1 MPAQCRNLNN
11 CLFSS
16 LTFPTYCNNA
26 AIHPQT
32 LVEFC
37 GPPHCLTAKRFGVF
51 LLAMALRL
59 LGFAVTLGIV
69 SQPCAC
75 TEATTGCTP
84 EFPAKGSTCDA
95 TEGQEASM
103 LLQPLRPS
111 SWPGSRERIPIP
123 YRSVALVGYTGLI
136 GKFEATTWQE
146 AVNIAM
152 GTLAMRGLVE
162 HGWRC
167 ASCLHLPAEWS
178 CCFAHRE
185 GGVPVSSSNATVP
198 LSGAEL
204 EVRFRCEGH
213 MSKDLA
219 AYVRELNLSA
229 RQREQL
235 SDNLQALGIYQT
247 SQLQNHAISDVFK
260 HIPRTQ
266 ILESKVASLQQ
277 AEKVKLKLEPGKA
290 KVDLGNLS
298 SIPAFVLNLERRK
311 DRLGNF
317 SRVLYEQAPWL
328 HKITCRVAAHDGKAF
343 GDRLKESLIPDTI
356 WQSAVSRDKYQNRT
370 VGGSLTKGG
379 VALIMGHAIM
389 WEHLLQTQ
397 APWGIFMEDDLTY
410 IHPDLGSLL
419 EKLGKSLPAPGHDWD
434 RLQIQGEGQGLD
446 CPNYSLQA
454 PLHIRNG
461 SGPTSGMYIITR
473 EAARSALEA
482 YFPIQGGQLDNT
494 HSFLRS
500 QCRGHH
506 ICPIPARQ
514 PGSYKD
520 TRYRGSSLFL
530 FFVFISGAPYQNCN
544 QEKGTRP

>member
-1 MPAQCRNLNN
+1 
-11 CLFSS
+11 
-16 LTFPTYCNNA
+16 
-26 AIHPQT
+26 
-32 LVEFC
+32 
-37 GPPHCLTAKRFGVF
+37 
-51 LLAMALRL
+51 
-59 LGFAVTLGIV
+59 
-69 SQPCAC
+69 
-75 TEATTGCTP
+75 
-84 EFPAKGSTCDA
+84 
-95 TEGQEASM
+95 
-103 LLQPLRPS
+103 
-111 SWPGSRERIPIP
+111 
-123 YRSVALVGYTGLI
+123 
-136 GKFEATTWQE
+136 
-146 AVNIAM
+146 M

-162 HGWRC
+162 HDWHC
-167 ASCLHLPAEWS
+167 ASCLHLPEEWS
-178 CCFAHRE
+178 CCFAQKE

-198 LSGAEL
+198 YRGAEL

-266 ILESKVASLQQ
+266 ILESKVASLQK

-290 KVDLGNLS
+290 KVDAGNFS

-317 SRVLYEQAPWL
+317 SWVLYEQAPWL

-343 GDRLKESLIPDTI
+343 GDRLKESLILDAV
-356 WQSAVSRDKYQNRT
+356 WKSAVSRDKHQNRT
-370 VGGSLTKGG
+370 VGFVLTKGA
-379 VALIMGHAIM
+379 VALTMGHAIM

-434 RLQIQGEGQGLD
+434 LLQIQGEA
-446 CPNYSLQA
+446 CPNSSL

-461 SGPTSGMYIITR
+461 TGYTAGMYIITR
-473 EAARSALEA
+473 EGARRALESH
-482 YFPIQGGQLDNT
+482 FPMHGGQLDNADG
-494 HSFLRS
+494 FLRK

-506 ICPIPARQ
+506 VCPIPVRQ
-514 PGSYKD
+514 LGSRKD
-520 TRYRGSSLFL
+520 TDVQILTKAANFLEEPLIPDCPLPVQWVSLNFP
-530 FFVFISGAPYQNCN
+530 VCKIG
-544 QEKGTRP
+544 

>member
-1 MPAQCRNLNN
+1 
-11 CLFSS
+11 
-16 LTFPTYCNNA
+16 
-26 AIHPQT
+26 
-32 LVEFC
+32 
-37 GPPHCLTAKRFGVF
+37 
-51 LLAMALRL
+51 MALRL

-75 TEATTGCTP
+75 TDATTGCTS

-95 TEGQEASM
+95 TEGQETSM

-111 SWPGSRERIPIP
+111 SW
-123 YRSVALVGYTGLI
+123 
-136 GKFEATTWQE
+136 
-146 AVNIAM
+146 
-152 GTLAMRGLVE
+152 
-162 HGWRC
+162 
-167 ASCLHLPAEWS
+167 
-178 CCFAHRE
+178 
-185 GGVPVSSSNATVP
+185 
-198 LSGAEL
+198 
-204 EVRFRCEGH
+204 
-213 MSKDLA
+213 
-219 AYVRELNLSA
+219 
-229 RQREQL
+229 
-235 SDNLQALGIYQT
+235 
-247 SQLQNHAISDVFK
+247 
-260 HIPRTQ
+260 
-266 ILESKVASLQQ
+266 
-277 AEKVKLKLEPGKA
+277 LEPGKA
-290 KVDLGNLS
+290 KVDAGNFS

-343 GDRLKESLIPDTI
+343 GDRLKKSLIPDTV

-482 YFPIQGGQLDNT
+482 YFPMQGGQLDNT

-520 TRYRGSSLFL
+520 TSTAVVAFSFFL
-530 FFVFISGAPYQNCN
+530 FFFFFFFFFFKFWGRLIKTVARKRAPDP
-544 QEKGTRP
+544 KS